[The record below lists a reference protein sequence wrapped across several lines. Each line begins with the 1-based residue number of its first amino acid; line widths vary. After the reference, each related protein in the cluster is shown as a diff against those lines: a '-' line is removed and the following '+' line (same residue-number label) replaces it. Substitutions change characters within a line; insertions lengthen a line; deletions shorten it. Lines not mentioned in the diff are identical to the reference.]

1 MRISIKNIVI
11 CCIVVVILFS
21 SCRKIEQL
29 PVIPRIEFTSFSV
42 FDTTDILGNH
52 SKGGCLKF
60 YFEDGD
66 GNIGLE
72 EPSSEESDTTN
83 LFITLYEKTGD
94 EFIMVT
100 DPMNPL
106 KPANYRIPYMENTG
120 QNKIMTGTISLRFIY
135 LYYNTDDSATIRYSF
150 KIKDRDNQYSN
161 LETTCEIPLS
171 VNGNYTKNGSET
183 DTDQ

>member
-1 MRISIKNIVI
+1 MGVSIKNIVI
-11 CCIVVVILFS
+11 CCIMVLVFF

-42 FDTTDILGNH
+42 FDTTDILGIL
-52 SKGGCLKF
+52 SKRGDLKF

-66 GNIGLE
+66 GNMGLK
-72 EPSSEESDTTN
+72 EPASVESDTTN
-83 LFITLYEKTGD
+83 LFFTLYEIIGD
-94 EFIMVT
+94 EFILIN

-135 LYYNTDDSATIRYSF
+135 LYYDTDDSATIRYSF
-150 KIKDRDNQYSN
+150 RIKDRDNQYSN

-171 VNGNYTKNGSET
+171 INGNYTKNGSEA

>member
-1 MRISIKNIVI
+1 MKISIKNIVI
-11 CCIVVVILFS
+11 YCILVLIFS
-21 SCRKIEQL
+21 SCHKIEQL

-42 FDTTDILGNH
+42 FDTTDILGNL

-72 EPSSEESDTTN
+72 EPTSEETDTTN
-83 LFITLYEKTGD
+83 LFITLYEKIDD

-100 DPMNPL
+100 DPANPL
-106 KPANYRIPYMENTG
+106 KPADYRIPYMENTG

-135 LYYNTDDSATIRYSF
+135 LYYDTDDSTKIQYSF
-150 KIKDRDNQYSN
+150 KIKDRDDQYSN

-171 VNGNYTKNGSET
+171 VNGNYTKGASEANT
-183 DTDQ
+183 YQ